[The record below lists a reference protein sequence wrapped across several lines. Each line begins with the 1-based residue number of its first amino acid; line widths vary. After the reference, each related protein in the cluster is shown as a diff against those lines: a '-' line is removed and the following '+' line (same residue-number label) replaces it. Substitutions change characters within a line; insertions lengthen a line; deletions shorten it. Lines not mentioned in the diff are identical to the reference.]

1 MTIIDV
7 GPSIW
12 LYTLRI
18 AALIGAPSGSGRS
31 KGEFWMFAFA
41 TGWIE
46 ADDRCHR
53 GFPMGDYR
61 QGRPPDLVL
70 LASAGMVFVIL
81 FGGLLYFNKM
91 ESTIADVV

>member
-7 GPSIW
+7 GLSIW

-46 ADDRCHR
+46 PDDRCH
-53 GFPMGDYR
+53 
-61 QGRPPDLVL
+61 Q
-70 LASAGMVFVIL
+70 SAGMVLVTL
-81 FGGLLYFNKM
+81 FGGLIYFNKM
-91 ESTIADVV
+91 ESTTADVV